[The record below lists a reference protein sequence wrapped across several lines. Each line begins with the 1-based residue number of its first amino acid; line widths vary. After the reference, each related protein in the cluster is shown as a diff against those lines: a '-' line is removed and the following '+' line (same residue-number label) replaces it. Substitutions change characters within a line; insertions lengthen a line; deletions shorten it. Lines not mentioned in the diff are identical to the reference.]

1 MLPCALDRFTPIAGQ
16 DDVIAF
22 KTQKGL
28 IISRVSASS
37 SAKRMVARGEVR
49 EEEGY
54 FISHRT
60 LLTLTP
66 EWRSEEVTSNPGS
79 TRSFYT
85 LSGNNFG
92 CGRMM
97 SRGFYT
103 VCTVLDRG
111 LRRAENLA
119 AHRGPR
125 LEYRL

>member
-60 LLTLTP
+60 LLTPDAGMALG
-66 EWRSEEVTSNPGS
+66 GS
-79 TRSFYT
+79 YFK
-85 LSGNNFG
+85 
-92 CGRMM
+92 
-97 SRGFYT
+97 
-103 VCTVLDRG
+103 
-111 LRRAENLA
+111 
-119 AHRGPR
+119 PR
-125 LEYRL
+125 IDEILLHSVGE